1 MGNTATNRRNSLLP
15 KQESSS
21 SDGGKV
27 GRNSRQNT
35 LLEEEVP
42 EEGRAPT
49 PTEPEPLSERQKQL
63 LTENWKIL
71 EEDIAKVGVITFIS
85 LFETHPDVQQVF
97 MPFSGIQ
104 IDDLKHSKQLRAH
117 ALRVMA
123 FVQKAVA
130 RLHETEKLEALVR
143 ELGKKHYS
151 YGAKQKYIDLIGP
164 QFIQAIQPSLEAHW
178 TDEHHEAWTCLFN
191 YMGSIMKYEMSL
203 EEAQH
208 NKAQ

>member
-1 MGNTATNRRNSLLP
+1 MLP

-42 EEGRAPT
+42 EEGRAPS
-49 PTEPEPLSERQKQL
+49 PPSEPEPLTERQKQIL
-63 LTENWKIL
+63 AENWKIL

-85 LFETHPDVQQVF
+85 LFETHPDVQEVF
-97 MPFSGIQ
+97 MPFSGLQ

-130 RLHETEKLEALVR
+130 RLHEPEKLDALIR
-143 ELGKKHYS
+143 ELGKKHFS
-151 YGAKQKYIDLIGP
+151 YGAKQNYIDLIGP
-164 QFIQAIQPSLEAHW
+164 QFIQAIQPSLEATWSEEQHA
-178 TDEHHEAWTCLFN
+178 AWTSLFN
-191 YMGSIMKYEMSL
+191 YMGGIMKYEMGM
-203 EEAQH
+203 EESRH